1 MVHTTVSVLTPAA
14 TLVDFS
20 QMVDSA
26 VVGVTTAGSG
36 ALVQVATTSLHISV
50 VVLTVAT
57 LTYKVEEVL
66 YYLASMIATGLY
78 LVAQVDLLDPTLW
91 VTVSAV
97 AISAVTA
104 VLQDLP
110 LAVAAVDSLEEV
122 EL

>member
-26 VVGVTTAGSG
+26 VVGVTTASSG
-36 ALVQVATTSLHISV
+36 VLVQVATTSLHISV

-66 YYLASMIATGLY
+66 Y
-78 LVAQVDLLDPTLW
+78 
-91 VTVSAV
+91 
-97 AISAVTA
+97 
-104 VLQDLP
+104 
-110 LAVAAVDSLEEV
+110 
-122 EL
+122 

>member
-1 MVHTTVSVLTPAA
+1 
-14 TLVDFS
+14 
-20 QMVDSA
+20 
-26 VVGVTTAGSG
+26 
-36 ALVQVATTSLHISV
+36 
-50 VVLTVAT
+50 
-57 LTYKVEEVL
+57 
-66 YYLASMIATGLY
+66 MIATGLY